1 MLAGVKPRQ
10 LVCFHKGK
18 TCRRQHLLRSPVL
31 RDHHPPHGHAS
42 SAGPEQGLGH
52 SAVAWA
58 TPGAR
63 AGCQPCLC
71 PLALAGSTQWTCPC
85 GAPFSSFSPS
95 QASLGTLGGI
105 PTILL
110 RPSLQAFCRRDG
122 RHLREAPRKQGGKE
136 RGGCMGGPYGLL
148 PPRPLR
154 ASCPPTPQGLPPLHP
169 LRDSHRLSSSEPAH
183 HVVPSGPRTTPSPHS
198 LLPPILSWL
207 PATVSPQGLPQP
219 GKPAPQQHS
228 AEGAPEVPA
237 KEAPRSPQQSSQ
249 PHTGRKQRVVHGVR
263 D

>member
-1 MLAGVKPRQ
+1 MLAAVKPRQ

-18 TCRRQHLLRSPVL
+18 TCRRQHLLCSPVL

-58 TPGAR
+58 TPGAP

-95 QASLGTLGGI
+95 QVSLGTLGGI

-110 RPSLQAFCRRDG
+110 RPSLQAFCCRDG
-122 RHLREAPRKQGGKE
+122 RHLGEAPQKQGGKE
-136 RGGCMGGPYGLL
+136 RGGCVGGPYGLL
-148 PPRPLR
+148 TPGPLR
-154 ASCPPTPQGLPPLHP
+154 ASRPPTPQGLPPLHP
-169 LRDSHRLSSSEPAH
+169 LKASRHS
-183 HVVPSGPRTTPSPHS
+183 VPS
-198 LLPPILSWL
+198 
-207 PATVSPQGLPQP
+207 
-219 GKPAPQQHS
+219 
-228 AEGAPEVPA
+228 
-237 KEAPRSPQQSSQ
+237 
-249 PHTGRKQRVVHGVR
+249 
-263 D
+263 

>member
-1 MLAGVKPRQ
+1 MQKAAPPPQSCAQRPSPSTWSLQLCRPRAGSRP
-10 LVCFHKGK
+10 
-18 TCRRQHLLRSPVL
+18 
-31 RDHHPPHGHAS
+31 
-42 SAGPEQGLGH
+42 

-95 QASLGTLGGI
+95 QVSLGTLGGI

-110 RPSLQAFCRRDG
+110 RPSLQAFCCRDG
-122 RHLREAPRKQGGKE
+122 RHLGEAPQKQGGKE
-136 RGGCMGGPYGLL
+136 RGGCVGGPYGLL

-154 ASCPPTPQGLPPLHP
+154 ASHPPAPQGLPPLHP
-169 LRDSHRLSSSEPAH
+169 LRDSHRPSSSGPAH
-183 HVVPSGPRTTPSPHS
+183 HVVPSGPPATPSPHS

-207 PATVSPQGLPQP
+207 PTTVSPQGLPQP
-219 GKPAPQQHS
+219 GKPALQQHS